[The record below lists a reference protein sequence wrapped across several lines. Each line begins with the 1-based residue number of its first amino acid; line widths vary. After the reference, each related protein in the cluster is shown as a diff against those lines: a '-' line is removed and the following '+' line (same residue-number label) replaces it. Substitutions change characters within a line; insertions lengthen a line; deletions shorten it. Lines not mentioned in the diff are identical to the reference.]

1 MKNEG
6 LFHFLGCCVIAASIV
21 VSGAII
27 ANKLPETAQF
37 PTSLSV
43 STSDGTHQF
52 GDYLSTYEASAYL
65 GIATDSVME
74 LIQSGELDSA
84 IYKVD
89 KDYIISKQALQ
100 EWVDS
105 KIGT

>member
-6 LFHFLGCCVIAASIV
+6 LLHFLGCCVIAAAIV
-21 VSGAII
+21 VSGVII

-43 STSDGTHQF
+43 STNDGTQQF

-65 GIATDSVME
+65 GIKTSNLME
-74 LIQSGELDSA
+74 LIQSGELDGA
-84 IYKVD
+84 IYKVGE
-89 KDYIISKQALQ
+89 DYIISRQALR
-100 EWVDS
+100 EWADS
-105 KIGT
+105 RIGS